1 MRVVVK
7 GKTTGQSRVR
17 HQKWPGTHGM
27 FSDSPRPPLPWGE
40 ALEKPAKPKKSQP
53 FGWLC
58 EIRPSGLHKP
68 LVLSGRVPVY
78 LDNLLQ
84 DFNMGKALVVD

>member
-27 FSDSPRPPLPWGE
+27 FSDSPRPPLPWGGE
-40 ALEKPAKPKKSQP
+40 PLKSLQNRKKASLSAGFFIPLAL
-53 FGWLC
+53 
-58 EIRPSGLHKP
+58 
-68 LVLSGRVPVY
+68 
-78 LDNLLQ
+78 
-84 DFNMGKALVVD
+84 